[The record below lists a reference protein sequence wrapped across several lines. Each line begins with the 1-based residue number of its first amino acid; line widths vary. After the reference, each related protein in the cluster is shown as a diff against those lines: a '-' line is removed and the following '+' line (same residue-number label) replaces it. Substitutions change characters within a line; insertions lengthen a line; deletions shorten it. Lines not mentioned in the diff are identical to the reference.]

1 MPYCYNCGAEVNA
14 DASFCKACGNKIETG
29 KPVQAIPAK
38 TTPAQTFPE
47 YVPPPPPPFSPP
59 PPPLPPPPLRQTP
72 VVGYATQTSY
82 PSNKSKPWLTLFI
95 VALVLL
101 VAVGAILGFSYANA
115 SGKLK
120 TTKDTLA
127 TTKQKVTSLQDDKTS
142 LEGNLADVNS
152 TLASTQQTLSST
164 QGTLTSTQGELTST
178 KTQLTSTQSQL
189 STSQSSLA
197 TAQNQISGL
206 NTQLASSQSTITTL
220 QNQIAASKLKY
231 FANLAALT
239 TWVNS
244 QPIFNTAYIYDDSVS
259 LQNLAL
265 KQGYLL
271 FADVEADTNGIY
283 YVACKAYCADG
294 YVYYINARNHQVW
307 IDHYEGS
314 EPTP

>member
-1 MPYCYNCGAEVNA
+1 MPYCYNCGAEVSPE
-14 DASFCKACGNKIETG
+14 ASFCKACGNKIETG
-29 KPVQAIPAK
+29 KPVQAIPAQ

-47 YVPPPPPPFSPP
+47 YVPPVKTTPPP
-59 PPPLPPPPLRQTP
+59 TP
-72 VVGYATQTSY
+72 VVGYATQTPY

-101 VAVGAILGFSYANA
+101 VAVGAILGFSYASA
-115 SGKLK
+115 AGKLK

-127 TTKQKVTSLQDDKTS
+127 TTQQQVTSLQDDKTS

-178 KTQLTSTQSQL
+178 KTQLSSTQSQL

-197 TAQNQISGL
+197 AAQNQVSGL

-231 FANLAALT
+231 FANLAALN
-239 TWVNS
+239 TWLNS
-244 QPIFNTAYIYDDSVS
+244 QPLFTSVNMNDNCVN

-265 KQGYLL
+265 RQGYLL
-271 FADVEADTNGIY
+271 FSMLWYDSNTHY
-283 YVACKAYCADG
+283 YVDCEAYCSDG
-294 YVYYINARNHQVW
+294 NVYYVQPT
-307 IDHYEGS
+307 DHIVYLVEYQGTES
-314 EPTP
+314 AP

>member
-115 SGKLK
+115 SSKLN

-127 TTKQKVTSLQDDKTS
+127 TTQQQVTSLQDDKTS
-142 LEGNLADVNS
+142 LEGNLASVNS

-178 KTQLTSTQSQL
+178 KTQLSSTQSQL

-197 TAQNQISGL
+197 TAQNQVSGL

-231 FANLAALT
+231 FANLTALI
-239 TWVNS
+239 TWANS
-244 QPIFNTAYIYDDSVS
+244 QPLFNTTYLYDDSVN

-271 FADVEADTNGIY
+271 FAYMFNDTNGVLY
-283 YVACKAYCADG
+283 GGCQAYCGDG
-294 YVYYINARNHQVW
+294 NVYYISPRNHTTW
-307 IDHYEGS
+307 IIAYEGS
-314 EPTP
+314 QPTP

>member
-14 DASFCKACGNKIETG
+14 DASFCKTCGNKIETG
-29 KPVQAIPAK
+29 KPVQAIPAQ

-47 YVPPPPPPFSPP
+47 YVPPVKTTPPP
-59 PPPLPPPPLRQTP
+59 TP
-72 VVGYATQTSY
+72 VVGYTAQTSY

-127 TTKQKVTSLQDDKTS
+127 TTQQQVATLQDDKTS
-142 LEGNLADVNS
+142 LEGNLEEVNS

-178 KTQLTSTQSQL
+178 KTQLSSTQSQL

-197 TAQNQISGL
+197 IAQNQVSGL

-231 FANLAALT
+231 FSNQAALT
-239 TWVNS
+239 SWLSS
-244 QPIFNTAYIYDDSVS
+244 QPLFNTGHYYADSIS

-265 KQGYLL
+265 KQGYIL
-271 FADVEADTNGIY
+271 FAYIEADTNGY
-283 YVACKAYCADG
+283 YYYGCEAYCSDG
-294 YVYYINARNHQVW
+294 YVYYVSPFTHQVW